1 MQNFVHLRLHT
12 EFSITD
18 GILHVKDAIKLAQA
32 DQMFAL
38 AMTDLQN
45 MFGLVKFYKGCL
57 DAGVKPIIGAEVN
70 VAATPEN
77 GSIDKYKILILAK
90 NIKGYQELSALITRS
105 YTENKILDVPYIKE
119 EWLLDKS
126 YHNLIILS
134 GAKNGDIGQLILQ
147 HRMADAV
154 AKLHKWQA
162 SFPDSYYLE
171 LQRINHASTNFLIK
185 ETIKIAHE
193 LDLPVVATHPIQFG
207 LEKDYLA
214 HELRVCIA
222 EGEQI
227 DNEKREIKFTSDQ
240 YLKSQKE
247 MQKLFSDIPS
257 AINNTLEIAKRCNVE
272 ITLGKYFLPD
282 FATPDKSN
290 LEEYLSILANNGLAN
305 RLCEI
310 YPDEKIRQEHAN
322 VYEKRLEI
330 EIETIVQM
338 GFSGYFLIVADF
350 INWAKQNNIPV
361 GPGRGSGAGSL
372 VAFVLGI
379 TDVEPLRYGLLFE
392 RFLNS
397 ERVSMPDFDIDFCQ
411 DKRELVIEYVQNKY
425 GKNAVSQIATFGTM
439 ASKAVIKDVG
449 RVLGLPYGLCDSLT
463 KSIMNTP
470 AKSYS
475 LLEAYDKF
483 PDLKD
488 KIDTG
493 DEDVKRLW
501 ELSLQLEDL
510 VKSVGKH
517 AAGVLIA
524 PGDLSDFCPL
534 YLADGMQTSQLD
546 KDDVEAVGLVKFDFL
561 GLRNLTTIA
570 EALENIK
577 SLYNI
582 DVILSNYE
590 FNDEKT
596 YKLLQSGN
604 SGSVFQLESGGM
616 RRVLTKLEPDRF
628 EDIIALLALYRPGPL
643 GSGMVDDF
651 IRRKKGE
658 AIADYFHPDLREC
671 LEPTY
676 GVIVYQEQVM
686 QISQI
691 IGGYTLGGADLLRRA
706 MGKKKPEEM
715 ALHKGLFIEG
725 ALKKG
730 YSGELAENLF
740 DLMAMFA
747 EYGFNK
753 SHSAAYAVISYHTAY
768 LKAHYLTC
776 FMSSTM
782 SSELDNTDKLYEL
795 YQDCLDNDIKILPP
809 DVNKSINKFLPV
821 DEKTIRYGLGAL
833 KGVGSNVINL
843 IVTERNSNGEFT
855 GFIDFCERVDKKV
868 INKKALES
876 LIKGGAFDNFDSNR
890 AKLFNNI
897 AKVLDALDTIKQ
909 NENQGSLFDAMFDDI
924 MNSNNIELDD
934 YPSWTLKEQLLQEKQ
949 ALGFYFSGSLF
960 DEYKDIVKKLGVT
973 QLSKYNLENEEMQDV
988 VNNRGRDRQKIFIC
1002 GVINYIGYRPLKNG
1016 GKMAFVNIEDDSSD
1030 IEVVLFNNEHEKFR
1044 ELLKMDEMIFV
1055 EGELTYDSFRNQI
1068 KATAKQISVLDDVLA
1083 THVEELTLHLQSDLI
1098 SKNHKTNIDVI
1109 NAITPMLANSGA
1121 VVRVNYTNETARCR
1135 VKFGK
1140 EHCFIPTYDN
1150 ISRVNQILGKHG
1162 WEIN

>member
-18 GILHVKDAIKLAQA
+18 GILHIPDAVKLAHQ
-32 DQMFAL
+32 DQMVAL
-38 AMTDLQN
+38 AMTDLHN
-45 MFGLVKFYKGCL
+45 IFGLVKFYKNCVSSGI
-57 DAGVKPIIGAEVN
+57 KPIIGAEVN
-70 VAATPEN
+70 IEATPKN
-77 GSIDKYKILILAK
+77 DCVDKYKILILAK
-90 NIKGYQELSALITRS
+90 NLNGYRELAALITKS
-105 YTENKILDVPYIKE
+105 FTENKIFDLPFIKE
-119 EWLLDKS
+119 EWLLES
-126 YHNLIILS
+126 THQNLIVLS
-134 GAKNGDIGQLILQ
+134 GEKNGDIGQLILQ
-147 HRMADAV
+147 NKISAATN
-154 AKLHKWQA
+154 KLIKWKQA
-162 SFPDSYYLE
+162 FPDSYYVE
-171 LQRINHASTNFLIK
+171 LQRINHVSTNILIK
-185 ETIKIAHE
+185 KSIKLAHE
-193 LDLPVVATHPIQFG
+193 LNLPVVATHPIQFG

-222 EGEQI
+222 AGEQL
-227 DNEKREIKFTSDQ
+227 DNEKREIKFTPDQ
-240 YLKSQKE
+240 YFKSQQE
-247 MQKLFSDIPS
+247 MLELFSDIPS
-257 AINNTLEIAKRCNVE
+257 AVNNTLEIAKRCNVE

-282 FATPDKSN
+282 FATPDLSN
-290 LEEYLSILANNGLAN
+290 LEEYLSILANSGLET
-305 RLCEI
+305 RLVEI
-310 YPDEKIRQEHAN
+310 YPDENARAQHAD
-322 VYEKRLEI
+322 VYKKRLET
-330 EIETIVQM
+330 EIETIIQM

-411 DKRELVIEYVQNKY
+411 DKRELVIEYVQDKY

-463 KSIMNTP
+463 KVIMNTP

-488 KIDTG
+488 KIDNG
-493 DEDVKRLW
+493 DEDVTRLW

-577 SLYNI
+577 VLHNI
-582 DVILSNYE
+582 DLKLSNYD
-590 FNDEKT
+590 FTDEKT

-604 SGSVFQLESGGM
+604 AGSVFQLESPGM

-658 AIADYFHPDLREC
+658 AVADYFHPDLRGC
-671 LEPTY
+671 LESTY

-715 ALHKGLFIEG
+715 ARHKSLFIEG

-730 YSGELAENLF
+730 YKSDLAENLF

-768 LKAHYLTC
+768 LKAHYLSC
-776 FMSSTM
+776 FMASTM

-795 YQDCLDNDIKILPP
+795 YQDCLDNDITVLPP
-809 DVNKSINKFLPV
+809 DINRSVHKFRPI
-821 DEKTIRYGLGAL
+821 DEKTIRYALGAL
-833 KGVGSNVINL
+833 KGVGSHVVDL
-843 IVTERNSNGEFT
+843 ITLEREKNGDFLS
-855 GFIDFCERVDKKV
+855 FIDFCERVDKKV

-876 LIKGGAFDNFDSNR
+876 LIKGGAFDGFDSNR
-890 AKLFNNI
+890 AKLLNNMP
-897 AKVLDALDTIKQ
+897 KVLDALETIKQ
-909 NENQGSLFDAMFDDI
+909 NEHQGSLFDDIFDES
-924 MNSNNIELDD
+924 MNSKYIELEN
-934 YPSWTLKEQLLQEKQ
+934 YPSWTLKEQLLHEKE

-960 DEYKDIVKKLGVT
+960 DEYKDLVKKLGVT
-973 QLSKYNLENEEMQDV
+973 ALSKYNLENEEMQDV
-988 VNNRGRDRQKIFIC
+988 VNSRGRDRQKIFVC

-1016 GKMAFVNIEDDSSD
+1016 GKMAFVNIEDDSSS
-1030 IEVVLFNNEHEKFR
+1030 IEVVLFNTEYEKFR
-1044 ELLKMDEMIFV
+1044 EVLKNDEMIFV
-1055 EGELTYDSFRNQI
+1055 TGELTYDNFRNQI
-1068 KATAKQISVLDDVLA
+1068 KVTAKQISLLDEILA
-1083 THVEELTLHLQSDLI
+1083 TEVEEITLNLSNTLTI
-1098 SKNHKTNIDVI
+1098 SETDVI
-1109 NAITPMLANSGA
+1109 RLMAPMLAETGA
-1121 VVRVNYTNETARCR
+1121 VVKINYANELAKCR
-1135 VKFGK
+1135 VKLSK
-1140 EHCFIPTYDN
+1140 EYSFIPTYVN
-1150 ISRVNQILGKHG
+1150 ISKINQILGKHG